1 MKIKAIIRSMRL
13 RTLPLSLAGVL
24 LGLLLA
30 LQSFSAGWPLIV
42 MLLLTTASLQ
52 VLSNISNELGDFLH
66 GVDNEQRGGPQYA
79 LQKGELTVEQLRKC
93 VLFMEIFCYICGVA
107 MILLSFGTLLEW
119 EPAVL
124 LLLGIA
130 AVWAAKHY
138 TLGKLPYGYMAMG
151 DLFVF
156 IFFGLVP
163 VIGGYFVISHSLLQI
178 EILLPAITL
187 GLFSVAVL
195 NVNNIRDMQTD
206 KGKRITIPLLIGK
219 SAAKVYQSLLIII
232 GWCCA
237 IAFLVIKGGTYG
249 YFCLLTAPLFL
260 MHLRGVWQKNGSSLD
275 PMLPML
281 VIATFCFS
289 LLLGFGLLM

>member
-1 MKIKAIIRSMRL
+1 MKIKAIIHSMRL
-13 RTLPLSLAGVL
+13 RTLPLSLAGVI

-52 VLSNISNELGDFLH
+52 VLSNISNELGDFLR

-79 LQKGELTVEQLRKC
+79 LQKGELTVGQLRKC

-138 TLGKLPYGYMAMG
+138 TLGKRPYGYMAMG

-206 KGKRITIPLLIGK
+206 KGKRITIPLLIGS

-237 IAFLVIKGGTYG
+237 IAFLAIKGGSYG
-249 YFCLLTAPLFL
+249 YFCLLTVPLFL

>member
-138 TLGKLPYGYMAMG
+138 TLGKRPYGYMAMG

-163 VIGGYFVISHSLLQI
+163 VIGGYFVISHSLLQR

-206 KGKRITIPLLIGK
+206 K
-219 SAAKVYQSLLIII
+219 
-232 GWCCA
+232 
-237 IAFLVIKGGTYG
+237 
-249 YFCLLTAPLFL
+249 
-260 MHLRGVWQKNGSSLD
+260 
-275 PMLPML
+275 
-281 VIATFCFS
+281 
-289 LLLGFGLLM
+289 

>member
-138 TLGKLPYGYMAMG
+138 TLGKRPYGYMAMG

-163 VIGGYFVISHSLLQI
+163 VIGGFFVISHSLLQI

-206 KGKRITIPLLIGK
+206 EGTIPLLIGK

>member
-1 MKIKAIIRSMRL
+1 
-13 RTLPLSLAGVL
+13 
-24 LGLLLA
+24 
-30 LQSFSAGWPLIV
+30 
-42 MLLLTTASLQ
+42 
-52 VLSNISNELGDFLH
+52 
-66 GVDNEQRGGPQYA
+66 
-79 LQKGELTVEQLRKC
+79 
-93 VLFMEIFCYICGVA
+93 
-107 MILLSFGTLLEW
+107 
-119 EPAVL
+119 
-124 LLLGIA
+124 
-130 AVWAAKHY
+130 
-138 TLGKLPYGYMAMG
+138 MG

-232 GWCCA
+232 GWCCT

-260 MHLRGVWQKNGSSLD
+260 IHLRGVWQKNGSSLD

-281 VIATFCFS
+281 VIDTFCFS

>member
-24 LGLLLA
+24 LG
-30 LQSFSAGWPLIV
+30 LIV

-138 TLGKLPYGYMAMG
+138 TLGKRPYGYMAMG

-163 VIGGYFVISHSLLQI
+163 VIGSYFVISHSLLQR

-237 IAFLVIKGGTYG
+237 IAFLVIKGSTYG

-260 MHLRGVWQKNGSSLD
+260 MHLCGVWQKNGSSLD